1 MPQLSRVPSPL
12 RFTALLFAASLTLAG
27 GCAGRPEAPIIALP
41 DAGAPSATS
50 VRLAAMLPTDVLLV
64 GEQHD
69 AGEHHQIEQQIIAEL
84 ARRGLLAAVALEM
97 SDVGLSTAK
106 LKPSSSEE
114 QTRRALKWDDKGWPW
129 AAYAP
134 AVMTAVRAEVPV
146 LGANLPREQMAA
158 SMKDGT
164 LDGQLPGPALKA
176 QQQAIRIGH
185 CNLLPET
192 QITPMTRIQI
202 AKDIAMAGAIQR
214 AAVPGKVVVL
224 LAGNGHVDRQLGVPQ
239 HLAGDLRV
247 RVIHLRAGPADSPL
261 QPDVLDSV
269 WTTPPLPTTDYCA
282 DLKQQLAPK
291 P

>member
-1 MPQLSRVPSPL
+1 MSHHSFFPAPL
-12 RFTALLFAASLTLAG
+12 RFTALLFAASLTMAD
-27 GCAGRPEAPIIALP
+27 GCAGRPEAPILELP
-41 DAGAPSATS
+41 NAGTSANS
-50 VRLAAMLPTDVLLV
+50 ARLAAMLPTDVLLV

-69 AGEHHQIEQQIIAEL
+69 ASEHHQIEQQIIAEL
-84 ARRGLLAAVALEM
+84 ARKGLLAAVALEM
-97 SDVGLSTAK
+97 SDIGLSTAT

-146 LGANLPREQMAA
+146 LGANLTREQISA
-158 SMKDGT
+158 SMQDST
-164 LDGQLPGPALKA
+164 LDARLRGPALKA

-185 CNLLPET
+185 CNLLPES

-202 AKDIAMAGAIQR
+202 AKDIAMAGAIR
-214 AAVPGKVVVL
+214 HAALPGKVVVL

-239 HLAGDLRV
+239 YLTGDLKV
-247 RVIHLRAGPADSPL
+247 RVIHLRAGPADTASP
-261 QPDVLDSV
+261 PDALDSV
-269 WTTPPLPTTDYCA
+269 WATPALPATDYCA
-282 DLKQQLAPK
+282 DLKRQLAPK

>member
-1 MPQLSRVPSPL
+1 MSYFPPFSSPP
-12 RFTALLFAASLTLAG
+12 RFAALFLATSLTVAG
-27 GCAGRPEAPIIALP
+27 GCASRPEAPILELP
-41 DAGAPSATS
+41 AADKTSATS
-50 VRLAAMLPTDVLLV
+50 ARLAAMLPTDVLLV

-69 AGEHHQIEQQIIAEL
+69 AADHHQLEQQIISEL
-84 ARRGLLAAVALEM
+84 AAKGLLAAVALEM

-106 LKPSSSEE
+106 LQPSSSEE

-134 AVMTAVRAEVPV
+134 AVMTAVRAGVPV

-158 SMKDGT
+158 SMEDRT
-164 LDGQLPGPALKA
+164 LDARLPGAALKA

-185 CNLLPET
+185 CNQLPET

-202 AKDIAMAGAIQR
+202 AKDITMAGAVHQ
-214 AAVPGKVVVL
+214 AALPGKVVVL
-224 LAGNGHVDRQLGVPQ
+224 LAGNGHVDRQLGVPRY
-239 HLAGDLRV
+239 LAGDLKA
-247 RVIHLRAGPADSPL
+247 RVIHLRAGPAETALP
-261 QPDVLDSV
+261 PDTLDSV
-269 WTTPPLPTTDYCA
+269 WATPALPATDYCA